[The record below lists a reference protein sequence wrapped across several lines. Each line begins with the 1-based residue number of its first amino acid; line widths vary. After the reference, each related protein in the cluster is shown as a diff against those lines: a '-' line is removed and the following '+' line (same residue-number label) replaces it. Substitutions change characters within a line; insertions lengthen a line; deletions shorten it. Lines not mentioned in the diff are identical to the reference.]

1 LKFQS
6 ARLDLKSNLKILE
19 TPDEM
24 AEVEALQAIVWPG
37 AEREIVPVHLLL
49 TAAHNGGLVIGAY
62 EAGPLAGMFQLVG
75 FVFGFTGLYFT
86 PDGPRAKHC
95 SHMLGVHPDFRGR
108 GLGFALK
115 RAQWQLVRHQGIDRI
130 TWTYDPLL
138 SLNARLNISQ
148 LGAVCNTYLRNAYG
162 EMHDQ
167 LNAGLASDRFQVDW
181 WVNTQRVNRRLSRSA
196 RPPLD
201 LAHYLA
207 AGVEVINPTA
217 ISPTGWPEPAPLDAS
232 DLPGAPD
239 GDPEALKPLVLV
251 EIPADFQ
258 SLKAAE
264 PALAVDWRS
273 HSRLLFEDLFMKGYL
288 VTDFIYLPG
297 STPRSFYVLSHGEST
312 L

>member
-1 LKFQS
+1 
-6 ARLDLKSNLKILE
+6 
-19 TPDEM
+19 M
-24 AEVEALQAIVWPG
+24 AEVEALQAIIWPG
-37 AEREIVPVHLLL
+37 DDREIVPVHLLL

-62 EAGPLAGMFQLVG
+62 EAESLTGALQLVG

-95 SHMLGVHPDFRGR
+95 SHMLGVHPDYRGR

-115 RAQWQLVRHQGIDRI
+115 RAQWQIVRHQGIDRI

-138 SLNARLNISQ
+138 SLNARLNISH
-148 LGAVCNTYLRNAYG
+148 LGAVCSTYLRNAYG

-181 WVNTQRVNRRLSRSA
+181 WINTQRVNRRLSRSA

-207 AGVEVINPTA
+207 AGIEVINPTA
-217 ISPTGWPEPAPLDAS
+217 IGPTGWPEPASLDDS
-232 DLPGAPD
+232 DLPGDQA
-239 GDPEALKPLVLV
+239 GVKPLVLV
-251 EIPADFQ
+251 EIPSDFQ
-258 SLKAAE
+258 GLKAAE
-264 PALAVDWRS
+264 PVLAVNWRA

-297 STPRSFYVLSHGEST
+297 STPRSYYVLSYGDST